1 MAGAGDWGRSMNLLG
16 KALGWWVLG
25 GEREGR
31 SAVGRML
38 RGDAEGWSV
47 EQGALGRGQ
56 EVTRVR
62 VCIIR
67 GSLPRVYTLLVF
79 DVVQIARLARAC
91 DAPHSRSREEESERN
106 EKRNEKCGW
115 DKTRAGPLAPG

>member
-1 MAGAGDWGRSMNLLG
+1 MVGARRR
-16 KALGWWVLG
+16 K
-25 GEREGR
+25 ERER

-47 EQGALGRGQ
+47 VGQGVLGRGQ

-67 GSLPRVYTLLVF
+67 SSLPHVYTLLVF
-79 DVVQIARLARAC
+79 DVVQIARLARAMR
-91 DAPHSRSREEESERN
+91 PHSAGKKRARA
-106 EKRNEKCGW
+106 KRNEKCGW
-115 DKTRAGPLAPG
+115 DKTRAL

>member
-1 MAGAGDWGRSMNLLG
+1 M
-16 KALGWWVLG
+16 
-25 GEREGR
+25 
-31 SAVGRML
+31 GRML

-47 EQGALGRGQ
+47 DGQGVLGRGQ

-67 GSLPRVYTLLVF
+67 SSLPRVYTLLVF

-91 DAPHSRSREEESERN
+91 DAPALGREEEGESET
-106 EKRNEKCGW
+106 K
-115 DKTRAGPLAPG
+115 